1 MSKKQYKLY
10 DLYQRKKPKE
20 NKEEQELKLA
30 LELSKK
36 EHILEQ
42 KRLFELLKQQ
52 QQQSKD
58 DDDDDWFQTISY
70 RAPAVKPK
78 STTIKPKRS
87 RKIKTES
94 QEESLIID
102 DLSMFLKK
110 EQLEEEKEGTLVI
123 EDLSMFLKK
132 EDPEEQQQ
140 LVIENLTEFLQSDH
154 EDQTTSKTT
163 PRKSKTTPRK
173 SKTTPRKPKI
183 TNTKPRSSRKTK
195 TTKHSPVAINS
206 ESIAIL
212 PNPNITVQQIEK
224 NIKCPVCDQ
233 WFVDELSAQQ
243 HLPYC
248 NVEEE
253 MEVENDQHQEEET
266 LIEDLVSESDCSV
279 VDLCNPQEDDD
290 GYLSPLEGFTNILD
304 IQGDNPYLAQ
314 FEPSANKSK
323 RKKRVTTPTAT
334 TTTAKPKRKFWRK
347 RAKKRK
353 TT

>member
-10 DLYQRKKPKE
+10 DLYQKKKPKE

-70 RAPAVKPK
+70 RAPTVKPR
-78 STTIKPKRS
+78 STTIKPKKS

-94 QEESLIID
+94 QESLVID

-154 EDQTTSKTT
+154 EDQTTSKA
-163 PRKSKTTPRK
+163 TPRK

-183 TNTKPRSSRKTK
+183 TNTKPRSSRKPK
-195 TTKHSPVAINS
+195 TTKRSPVAINM
-206 ESIAIL
+206 ESISIL
-212 PNPNITVQQIEK
+212 PNPNITVQQTEK

-248 NVEEE
+248 NVVEE

-314 FEPSANKSK
+314 FESSANKSK
-323 RKKRVTTPTAT
+323 RKKRVTTPAAT

>member
-1 MSKKQYKLY
+1 MKQSINFCCLSNLSIKQYKLY
-10 DLYQRKKPKE
+10 DLYQKKKKKE

-52 QQQSKD
+52 QHQSKD

-163 PRKSKTTPRK
+163 PRKSKTT
-173 SKTTPRKPKI
+173 SRKPKI

-195 TTKHSPVAINS
+195 TTKRSPVAMNS

-212 PNPNITVQQIEK
+212 PNPNITVQQ
-224 NIKCPVCDQ
+224 V
-233 WFVDELSAQQ
+233 
-243 HLPYC
+243 
-248 NVEEE
+248 
-253 MEVENDQHQEEET
+253 
-266 LIEDLVSESDCSV
+266 
-279 VDLCNPQEDDD
+279 
-290 GYLSPLEGFTNILD
+290 
-304 IQGDNPYLAQ
+304 
-314 FEPSANKSK
+314 
-323 RKKRVTTPTAT
+323 R
-334 TTTAKPKRKFWRK
+334 
-347 RAKKRK
+347 
-353 TT
+353 